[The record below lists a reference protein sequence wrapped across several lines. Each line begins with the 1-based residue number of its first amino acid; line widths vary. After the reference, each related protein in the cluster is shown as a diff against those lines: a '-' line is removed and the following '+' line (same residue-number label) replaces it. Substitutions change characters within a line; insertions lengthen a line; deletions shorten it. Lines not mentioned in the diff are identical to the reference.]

1 MPVTQRLDSEPL
13 TVALVVTAPSALGSM
28 RAYADLVEEALTSS
42 SLPRPVRVVRVDLA
56 LPARLLARVP
66 AQLGPWA
73 NIVHASWAARRL
85 RSVHADVFHVL
96 DGSSAHVVRACGGR
110 PTVVTVHDVIPHLR
124 LAGWFGGRRGS
135 LPGRALLRRI
145 TDGLRAADRLVAVSA
160 CTARDLA
167 RAVSVPA
174 SRIDVVP
181 VALLPKARR
190 LLCRPPIAWPVRRR
204 EGPYV
209 LHVGHNG
216 FYKNRSGVVR
226 VFARVAERA
235 DVHLVLAGPRP
246 TRALRALVEALDVPE
261 RVTFVEEPSDEA
273 LETLYWGASLLL
285 FPSLYEGFGLPVL
298 EAMAAGCPVVCSTGG
313 ALPEVAGEAAL
324 MAPPDDA
331 AALAAAALRVLDTP
345 READRLIALGR
356 ERAATYT
363 LDAMAAGL
371 LSAYERAIA
380 EAQCRARA
388 S

>member
-1 MPVTQRLDSEPL
+1 MPAAPPVEAAPL
-13 TVALVVTAPSALGSM
+13 TVALVATAPPALGSM
-28 RAYADLVEEALTSS
+28 RAYADLVEEALASS

-66 AQLGPWA
+66 APLRPWA
-73 NIVHASWAARRL
+73 NIVHVAWAARRL

-96 DGSSAHVVRACGGR
+96 DGASAHVVRACGGR

-124 LAGWFGGRRGS
+124 LQGWFGGHRGS
-135 LPGRALLRRI
+135 LPGRVLLRRI
-145 TDGLRAADRLVAVSA
+145 TGGLRAADRLVAVSA
-160 CTARDLA
+160 GTARDLI
-167 RAVSVPA
+167 RVVGVSG
-174 SRIDVVP
+174 SRVDVVP

-190 LLCRPPIAWPVRRR
+190 LLRRPPIAWPVRRR
-204 EGPYV
+204 EDPYV

-226 VFARVAERA
+226 VFARVADRA
-235 DVHLVLAGPRP
+235 DVRLVLAGPRP
-246 TRALRALVEALDVPE
+246 TRALRALVEALGLPE
-261 RVTFVEEPSDEA
+261 RVTFVEDPSDEA
-273 LETLYWGASLLL
+273 LETLYRGASLLL

-324 MAPPDDA
+324 TAPPDDEA
-331 AALAAAALRVLDTP
+331 VLAEAALRVLETP
-345 READRLIALGR
+345 REAGRLIALGR

-371 LSAYERAIA
+371 LSAYERAVADA
-380 EAQCRARA
+380 ECRARA